1 MLKVCTCNFG
11 RYSLYCLKN
20 KVLKHCMF
28 IFPWE
33 FYSMWLMLSFL
44 ASGNSTL
51 LRFCMSALSF
61 AMKIS
66 YMYISLWIFNM
77 IALTGFQYFGYKW
90 FCLCTFQSID
100 YCLSNDCW
108 SYKYSSI
115 YGWFLAIREERIPLK

>member
-11 RYSLYCLKN
+11 ICSLYCLKS

-33 FYSMWLMLSFL
+33 FYSIWLMLSFL
-44 ASGNSTL
+44 ANGNSTL

-66 YMYISLWIFNM
+66 NMYISLWICKM

-108 SYKYSSI
+108 SYNYSYI
-115 YGWFLAIREERIPLK
+115 WLLLAIIEERIPLK